1 MLKKIKDWIG
11 ANLDVYKVESAS
23 DVGAGLYRHVWKGR
37 ENATQ
42 IGTTLNAEIMNN
54 LQNSLVHSINATKTT
69 GTGTDYYICNLEGL
83 TEFGLNND
91 LKLRIT
97 VDNANTNA
105 TTKLRLNNVDY
116 TLLKEQNGTLKQIEA
131 GDIHSNK
138 TYELIYN
145 GSQFVVINLF
155 KNFENSYLDDY
166 IKKTDFSEEN
176 KAGIISLSA
185 VKGLIPN
192 VPNATEYANGTV
204 NLRQIKDIID
214 TKVPNATSDTA
225 GKVMLGTT
233 ANTALEGKRLAE
245 IIGMEFGGN
254 IQDVGTKVAGKF
266 YYDRTLKHY
275 YECIVNNALTY
286 NDGSK
291 FRAISNKPIS
301 DRLEKLVGITET
313 VEVQNSVF
321 TIVRF
326 WRYGKRAFLFVFF
339 DHKNSREV
347 NWMTEGIPL
356 TNYPVNFIPDTPF
369 LGTEHI
375 IISNN
380 NLNKNIARLVLRN
393 DKITIHGVEGM
404 THYEIKGI
412 ISYITK

>member
-11 ANLDVYKVESAS
+11 SNLDVYKVESAS

-97 VDNANTNA
+97 VDNANTNT

-116 TLLKEQNGTLKQIEA
+116 TLLKEQNGALQQIEA
-131 GDIHSNK
+131 GDIHINK

-155 KNFENSYLDDY
+155 KNFESSYLDNC
-166 IKKTDFSEEN
+166 IKKTDYATEN
-176 KAGIISLSA
+176 KAGI
-185 VKGLIPN
+185 V
-192 VPNATEYANGTV
+192 T
-204 NLRQIKDIID
+204 
-214 TKVPNATSDTA
+214 
-225 GKVMLGTT
+225 LGTT

-245 IIGMEFGGN
+245 IIGMEFGGK
-254 IQDVGTKVAGKF
+254 IQDSGIKTAGKF
-266 YYDRTLKHY
+266 YYDTVTKFY
-275 YECIVNNALTY
+275 YECIADTNLTY
-286 NDGSK
+286 NDVTK

-301 DRLEKLVGITET
+301 DK
-313 VEVQNSVF
+313 VESLSKVEEYVF
-321 TIVRF
+321 AIN
-326 WRYGKRAFLFVFF
+326 G
-339 DHKNSREV
+339 
-347 NWMTEGIPL
+347 L
-356 TNYPVNFIPDTPF
+356 TNGKIVKIGKLAHLTIDSGTHFYNKGAEAVVLNIPQGFRPRNLVNFSAVN
-369 LGTEHI
+369 L
-375 IISNN
+375 SNVPN
-380 NLNKNIARLVLRN
+380 SF
-393 DKITIHGVEGM
+393 KITTNGNV
-404 THYEIKGI
+404 IKVFSDSKNGAYYF
-412 ISYITK
+412 SVTYFTD

>member
-11 ANLDVYKVESAS
+11 SNLDVYKVESAS
-23 DVGAGLYRHVWKGR
+23 DVGAGLYRHVWKGK

-69 GTGTDYYICNLEGL
+69 GIGTDYYICNLEGL

-155 KNFENSYLDDY
+155 KNFESSYLDNC
-166 IKKTDFSEEN
+166 IKKTDYATEN
-176 KAGIISLSA
+176 KAGI
-185 VKGLIPN
+185 V
-192 VPNATEYANGTV
+192 T
-204 NLRQIKDIID
+204 
-214 TKVPNATSDTA
+214 
-225 GKVMLGTT
+225 LGTT

-245 IIGMEFGGN
+245 IIGMEFDGN
-254 IQDVGTKVAGKF
+254 IQDTGNKTKGKF
-266 YYDRTLKHY
+266 YYDNVTKFY
-275 YECIVNNALTY
+275 YECIADTNLTY
-286 NDGSK
+286 NDATK

-301 DRLEKLVGITET
+301 DK
-313 VEVQNSVF
+313 VESLSEVKEYVF
-321 TIVRF
+321 TIN
-326 WRYGKRAFLFVFF
+326 G
-339 DHKNSREV
+339 
-347 NWMTEGIPL
+347 L
-356 TNYPVNFIPDTPF
+356 TNGKIVKIGKLAHLTIDSGTHFYNKGADAVVLNIPQGFRPRNAVNFSAVN
-369 LGTEHI
+369 L
-375 IISNN
+375 SNVPN
-380 NLNKNIARLVLRN
+380 SFRIATNGNVIKVFSDSKNGAYYFSVTYFT
-393 DKITIHGVEGM
+393 D
-404 THYEIKGI
+404 
-412 ISYITK
+412 